1 MVEETPLNSK
11 YSVKD
16 YVKMLNETEP
26 KVRQNIAFSKDNG
39 NILIKLSVFWV
50 IIAKLTN
57 LLKFDLFISLQ
68 EVESLKPFTRSVVE
82 FVHLVKMPVRVHLT
96 SR

>member
-1 MVEETPLNSK
+1 MKPNLRCGK
-11 YSVKD
+11 
-16 YVKMLNETEP
+16 
-26 KVRQNIAFSKDNG
+26 NIAFSKDNG

-68 EVESLKPFTRSVVE
+68 EVESVKPFTRSVIE
-82 FVHLVKMPVRVHLT
+82 FVHLEKMPVRVHLT

>member
-1 MVEETPLNSK
+1 MKPNLRCGKKHSF
-11 YSVKD
+11 
-16 YVKMLNETEP
+16 
-26 KVRQNIAFSKDNG
+26 FSKDNG

-68 EVESLKPFTRSVVE
+68 EVESVKPFTRSVVE